1 MGFNSV
7 YKVLQEVFPQV
18 DSRILR
24 AVAIENSKDADVA
37 VGVVLSEVMPS
48 LSVKSGKVATSPNQG
63 PSLPN
68 GPNPYGDVE
77 VSNTADGTYS
87 TAVNYGV
94 SEEVIPPQQVPS
106 RKPGESIFSEFDIP
120 YANFIASGPN
130 NVTDEV
136 QVIVDAVDEFGENI
150 SLPGRHQVSS
160 SEESPIFPRRSYMM
174 VKLGNQLLNDT
185 DGFTNSLSLHEEE
198 QSSLDELVRKNH
210 RSVTPVPD
218 MDPADFQ
225 IISPNNSEGNSQH
238 LTEPIPP
245 VTQVE
250 EPEANVPSLTASGGD
265 ICSSEMADC
274 QNVDM
279 VNIVSDISVKDL
291 EKQEPSGVNSLFAS
305 DMGDFEDETSMKAI
319 ATSRSG
325 QMYSAELLEGI
336 IENEKSEKIALRS
349 AKDSL
354 LSFISEVEMKEKSV
368 EKAREEAAHGGLD
381 TLARVED
388 LKKMLQRA
396 KEANDMHAGEVY
408 GEKAILST
416 EMRELQSRLHSLS
429 DERVKAL
436 AILDEIHQALEV
448 RLILAEAEIKEA
460 ELEKLEKEESAL
472 KYLAHEESRMQEVV
486 EESKILEQQAEEN
499 SKLRELLIDRG
510 RLVDILQGEIS
521 VICQDVKSMKTKFDQ
536 GVPLSK
542 SLSSSQTTS
551 VSTFS
556 SSSVLGASFEKL
568 PGTEVVASPKN
579 GKAALTLTDDELL
592 YGNKIPGTGMELVD
606 DGWELFDA

>member
-48 LSVKSGKVATSPNQG
+48 LSVKSAKVATSLNQG
-63 PSLPN
+63 PSS
-68 GPNPYGDVE
+68 PNPCGDVE

-94 SEEVIPPQQVPS
+94 SEEVIASQQLPS
-106 RKPGESIFSEFDIP
+106 RKPGELIFSEFDIP
-120 YANFIASGPN
+120 YVNFISSGPN
-130 NVTDEV
+130 NVTNEV
-136 QVIVDAVDEFGENI
+136 QDQVFVDAMDEFCGNI

-160 SEESPIFPRRSYMM
+160 VEEGPVFPRRLDM
-174 VKLGNQLLNDT
+174 LTEPGNQMLNDT
-185 DGFTNSLSLHEEE
+185 DGFKNSLSLHEEE

-210 RSVTPVPD
+210 RSVTPVAD
-218 MDPADFQ
+218 EDPAAVRN
-225 IISPNNSEGNSQH
+225 ISPNNSEGSSQL
-238 LTEPIPP
+238 LTEPILP
-245 VTQVE
+245 VTEVE
-250 EPEANVPSLTASGGD
+250 EPEADVPFLTASGGD
-265 ICSSEMADC
+265 IGSSEMADC
-274 QNVDM
+274 QNVNM
-279 VNIVSDISVKDL
+279 VNIVSDLSVKDP
-291 EKQEPSGVNSLFAS
+291 EKEELSGVNSLFAG
-305 DMGDFEDETSMKAI
+305 DMGDFEDETSMKGI
-319 ATSRSG
+319 VTSQFG

-354 LSFISEVEMKEKSV
+354 LSFINEVEMKEKSV
-368 EKAREEAAHGGLD
+368 EKAKEEAAHGGLD

-388 LKKMLQRA
+388 LKKMLQRT
-396 KEANDMHAGEVY
+396 KEANDMHTGEVY

-416 EMRELQSRLHSLS
+416 EMRELQSRLHTLS

-448 RLILAEAEIKEA
+448 RLVSAEAEIKEA

-472 KYLAHEESRMQEVV
+472 KYLAHEESRMQKVV

-499 SKLRELLIDRG
+499 SKLREFLIDRG

-556 SSSVLGASFEKL
+556 SSSGLGASFEKL
-568 PGTEVVASPKN
+568 PEPEVVASLKD
-579 GKAALTLTDDELL
+579 GKTALNSTDDELL
-592 YGNKIPGTGMELVD
+592 YGNEILGTGMELVD
-606 DGWELFDA
+606 DGWELFNA

>member
-218 MDPADFQ
+218 VDPADFQ

-250 EPEANVPSLTASGGD
+250 EPEADVPSLTASGGD
-265 ICSSEMADC
+265 ICFSEMADC

-388 LKKMLQRA
+388 LKKILQRA

-521 VICQDVKSMKTKFDQ
+521 VICQDVKSMKTKFGQ

>member
-218 MDPADFQ
+218 VDPADFQ

-250 EPEANVPSLTASGGD
+250 EPEADVPSLTASGGD

>member
-218 MDPADFQ
+218 VDPADFQ

-250 EPEANVPSLTASGGD
+250 EPEADVPSLTASGGD

-388 LKKMLQRA
+388 LKKILQRA

>member
-48 LSVKSGKVATSPNQG
+48 LSVKSANVATSLNQG
-63 PSLPN
+63 PSF
-68 GPNPYGDVE
+68 PNPCGDVE

-87 TAVNYGV
+87 TAVNHEV
-94 SEEVIPPQQVPS
+94 SEEVITSQQLPS

-120 YANFIASGPN
+120 YENFISSGPN
-130 NVTDEV
+130 NITNEV
-136 QVIVDAVDEFGENI
+136 QDQVFVDAMDEFGGNI
-150 SLPGRHQVSS
+150 NLPGRHQVSS
-160 SEESPIFPRRSYMM
+160 VEEGQVFPRRLNMLTE
-174 VKLGNQLLNDT
+174 LGNRMLNET
-185 DGFTNSLSLHEEE
+185 DGFKNSLSLHEEE

-210 RSVTPVPD
+210 RSATPVAD
-218 MDPADFQ
+218 EDPAAVQ
-225 IISPNNSEGNSQH
+225 IISPNNSEGNSQL
-238 LTEPIPP
+238 LTEPILP
-245 VTQVE
+245 VTEVK
-250 EPEANVPSLTASGGD
+250 EPEADVPFLTASGGD
-265 ICSSEMADC
+265 IGSSEMADC
-274 QNVDM
+274 QNVNM
-279 VNIVSDISVKDL
+279 VNIVSDISVKDP
-291 EKQEPSGVNSLFAS
+291 EKEEPSWVNSLFAD
-305 DMGDFEDETSMKAI
+305 DMGDFKDETSMKGI
-319 ATSRSG
+319 VTSRSG

-336 IENEKSEKIALRS
+336 IETEKIEKIALRS

-354 LSFISEVEMKEKSV
+354 LSFINEVEMKEKSV
-368 EKAREEAAHGGLD
+368 EEAKEEAARGGLD

-416 EMRELQSRLHSLS
+416 EMRELQSRLRNLS

-448 RLILAEAEIKEA
+448 RLVSAEAEIKEA

-472 KYLAHEESRMQEVV
+472 KYLAHEESRMQKVV

-499 SKLRELLIDRG
+499 SKLREFLIDRG

-521 VICQDVKSMKTKFDQ
+521 VIFQDVKSMKTKFDL

-556 SSSVLGASFEKL
+556 SSSGLGASFEKL
-568 PGTEVVASPKN
+568 PEPEVVASPKD
-579 GKAALTLTDDELL
+579 GKAALNSRDDELL
-592 YGNKIPGTGMELVD
+592 YGNEIFGTGMELVD
-606 DGWELFDA
+606 DGWELFNA